1 MRRYSVK
8 KYKKL
13 HFIILAVVV
22 VVVIFVIILVSRACH
37 EFETIVSRSVYY
49 KTQDEVYACI
59 NRYIGQSDELTD
71 FVIVNKD
78 SNGNITDI
86 QTDSA
91 KINMIKS
98 QLNTE
103 ISKTFDNNDKRT
115 IEFPVGTLT
124 GIDIVSGMGA
134 DISISCHTIG
144 NINTTLKSY
153 VESCGINQVKYS
165 LYIDIVAEICIILPT
180 ESKNITFDEQ
190 YLLAETVIV
199 GSIPEV
205 YLNND

>member
-1 MRRYSVK
+1 MLYASAEDS
-8 KYKKL
+8 
-13 HFIILAVVV
+13 FIICNNGAGIVRENNGN
-22 VVVIFVIILVSRACH
+22 ILRC
-37 EFETIVSRSVYY
+37 
-49 KTQDEVYACI
+49 
-59 NRYIGQSDELTD
+59 
-71 FVIVNKD
+71 VNKAD
-78 SNGNITDI
+78 VDAQQESGGIAVGSNGNITDI

-124 GIDIVSGMGA
+124 GIDIVSGMGS

-180 ESKNITFDEQ
+180 DSKNITFDEQ